1 MNKYD
6 VTINDEGESLHV
18 ICKNDRELLDL
29 LNTVNQEDVTR
40 IVTWKVG
47 DIRRREIP
55 LEWLFF

>member
-6 VTINDEGESLHV
+6 VTINDGGESLHV